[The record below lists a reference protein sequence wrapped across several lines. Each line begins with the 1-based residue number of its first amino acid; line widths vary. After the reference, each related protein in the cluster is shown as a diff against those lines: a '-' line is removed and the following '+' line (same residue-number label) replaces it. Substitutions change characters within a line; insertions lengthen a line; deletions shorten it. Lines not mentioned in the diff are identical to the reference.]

1 MAAANTPKEESHT
14 KRAKIS
20 EAQKYMLLCVLGAS
34 LIFGATLAGLV
45 HFVREIAFNSQILA
59 REDQAIVN
67 YSNAIRS
74 TGICTKPKGNTY
86 TDEELDKCNPSSI
99 DVSQIPNTLR
109 SNVLTNLA
117 SNQALNSVP
126 KESSSTCINRS
137 GQTIHNYT
145 YEELMDNYDR
155 AVDSG
160 NEQRISE
167 ATTLMKSCSALRVIP
182 DALPSYKNEEAL
194 LASLNKLFIE
204 SDWQPESLS
213 PGGDAAT
220 TGLNKGLN
228 ALSVRLGV
236 EADTRTTMRVLLNI
250 ERSIR
255 EFNIERATIEW
266 SGADTLSLQ
275 ANATAYYMDPS
286 SIVERTETV
295 KPGGK

>member
-1 MAAANTPKEESHT
+1 MAAAAPKEESHT

-45 HFVREIAFNSQILA
+45 HFVRDISFNGQILA
-59 REDQAIVN
+59 KEDQAIAN
-67 YSNAIRS
+67 YSQAIKT
-74 TGICTKPKGNTY
+74 TGICTKPKGDTY
-86 TDEELDKCNPSSI
+86 TDDELDKCNPSSI
-99 DVSQIPNTLR
+99 DISQIPNTLR
-109 SNVLTNLA
+109 SNVLTKLA
-117 SNQALNSVP
+117 SNEALNSVP
-126 KESSSTCINRS
+126 KESSSTCINKTGNS
-137 GQTIHNYT
+137 SHNYT
-145 YEELMDNYDR
+145 YDELKANYDK
-155 AVDSG
+155 AVENG
-160 NEQRISE
+160 NEQKISE

-228 ALSVRLGV
+228 ALSVRLGI
-236 EADTRTTMRVLLNI
+236 EADSATTMRVLLNI

-286 SIVERTETV
+286 SIVERTETI